1 MTRLSVCGAPR
12 KSAWVSMHK
21 ARREVVMA
29 IIARQLQQ
37 VARRLR
43 RAPAFTVIT
52 LLTLAAGIGANT
64 AVFSVLEGVLLKPL
78 PYPQA
83 EQLAAVRL
91 TAPGINLKDFELSPS
106 DYFIFREQSATF
118 QDIAMYQ
125 DDSVSVTG
133 MAEPERVDALI
144 VTDGMLPLL
153 GIPPMLGRV
162 FSRADDTKGAPDTAV
177 LTYGYWRRKWGGD
190 PNVVGKSIIVDGK
203 QRQIIGVMPK
213 RFHFLDHSDP
223 AIITPFQF
231 DRNKTNLGNFSYNG
245 VARLKPAATIEQVNA
260 DMARMLPIVMRSFDA
275 PPGFSSKLFED
286 AHIGPNAKP
295 LRAEVVGDIGN
306 VLWVLMGSIGMVLLI
321 VCANVTNLMLVRIEG
336 RRQELALRSALGAG
350 WGRIAGELLFESL
363 IIGFLSSVLGL
374 GLAWVTLRVLVALAP
389 SGIPRL
395 QEIGV
400 DGTVLLF
407 TLGIAVLASVLFG
420 SIPVLKYAG
429 AHLSTGIR
437 EGGRALSQSRQQ
449 HRARNVLVV
458 VQVSLALVLLIC
470 SGLMI
475 RTFRARTNVNPG
487 FAQPEQVQTFR
498 IYIPKTEVQEDERVV
513 RFEQEIQD
521 KIAAI
526 PGVASVAIGT
536 KIPMDNGGWHDPIF
550 VESRT
555 YAEGE
560 LPPLLQFKFMSPG
573 FLKTVQIP
581 LVAGR
586 DFTWEDTYQKLPV
599 AIVSENVAREYWP
612 TPNDAIGKRV
622 RVGSK
627 DDWREIVGVTGDV
640 YDDGVNQKPTKAAYW
655 PLMMSN
661 FESDSLSV
669 RREVA
674 YAIRSRRAGSEA
686 LMAAVRQAAWSV
698 DPNLPLAEVHT
709 ADYFYRR
716 SLARTSFTL
725 IMLGV
730 AGGMALLL
738 GVVGIYGVIAYSVS
752 QRKREIGIRMAVGAQ
767 LPTLIGM
774 FVRQGMLL
782 TSIGL
787 VAGLLASFGVMR
799 LMSSLLFGVKATDPA
814 TYIAVSCGLATTA
827 LLACYLPSRRAAG
840 VDPIETLR
848 AE

>member
-1 MTRLSVCGAPR
+1 VTVAAQF
-12 KSAWVSMHK
+12 K
-21 ARREVVMA
+21 
-29 IIARQLQQ
+29 Q
-37 VARRLR
+37 VLRRLWR
-43 RAPAFTVIT
+43 MPAFTAIT
-52 LLTLAAGIGANT
+52 LITLAAGIGANT

-78 PYPQA
+78 AYPQP
-83 EQLAAVRL
+83 EQLAAIRL
-91 TAPGINLKDFELSPS
+91 TAPGINIKDFELSPS
-106 DYFIFREQSATF
+106 DYFIFREQNTTLEDIGLF
-118 QDIAMYQ
+118 QG
-125 DDSVSVTG
+125 DSVNVTG
-133 MAEPERVDALI
+133 TAEPERVDALI

-162 FSRADDTKGAPDTAV
+162 FSKADDSQGAPDTVV
-177 LTYGYWRRKWGGD
+177 LTYGYWRRKSGGD
-190 PNVVGKSIIVDGK
+190 PNIIGKTIIVDGK

-213 RFHFLDHSDP
+213 RFHFLDRSDP

-245 VARLKPAATIEQVNA
+245 VARLKPGVTVEQVNT
-260 DMARMLPIVMRSFDA
+260 DVARMLPIVMRSFDA
-275 PPGFSSKLFED
+275 PSGFSIKLFQD
-286 AHIGPNAKP
+286 ARIGPNAKP
-295 LRAEVVGDIGN
+295 LRAEIVGDIGN

-363 IIGFLSSVLGL
+363 IIGVLSSVLGL
-374 GLAWVTLRVLVALAP
+374 GFAYAALRVLAALAP

-395 QEIGV
+395 QEIGI

-407 TLGIAVLASVLFG
+407 TLAIAVLSSVLFG
-420 SIPVLKYAG
+420 LIPMLKYAG
-429 AHLSTGIR
+429 THLSTGIR

-475 RTFRARTNVNPG
+475 RTFRALTNVHPG

-498 IYIPKTEVQEDERVV
+498 LYIPNTEVKEDDRVV
-513 RFEQEIQD
+513 RFLQEIQD

-526 PGVASVAIGT
+526 PGVESVAMCT
-536 KIPMDNGGWHDPIF
+536 KIPMDPGGWHDPIF
-550 VESRT
+550 VESRA
-555 YAEGE
+555 YAENE

-573 FLKTVQIP
+573 FLQTVKIP
-581 LVAGR
+581 LIAGR

-612 TPNDAIGKRV
+612 APSDAIGKRI
-622 RVGSK
+622 RVSSK

-640 YDDGVNQKPTKAAYW
+640 YDDGVNQKPSKAAYW

-661 FESDSLSV
+661 FESEPLSV
-669 RREVA
+669 RRDVA
-674 YAIRSRRAGSEA
+674 YAIRTRRAGSEA
-686 LMAAVRQAAWSV
+686 LMAAVRQAVWSV
-698 DPNLPLAEVHT
+698 DPNLPLAETHT
-709 ADYFYRR
+709 ADYFYRK

-725 IMLGV
+725 IMLSV

-752 QRKREIGIRMAVGAQ
+752 QRTREIGIRIALGAQ
-767 LPTLIGM
+767 LPTLTGM
-774 FVRQGMLL
+774 FVRQGMVL

-787 VAGLLASFGVMR
+787 VAGVLVSFGVMQ
-799 LMSSLLFGVKATDPA
+799 LMSSLLFGVKAMDPL
-814 TYIAVSCGLATTA
+814 TYIAVSCGLAATA
-827 LLACYLPSRRAAG
+827 FLACYLPSRRAAG
-840 VDPIETLR
+840 VDPVEALR

>member
-1 MTRLSVCGAPR
+1 MDGLCVRGAARPEGVPSDIGPAGRL
-12 KSAWVSMHK
+12 
-21 ARREVVMA
+21 VMA
-29 IIARQLQQ
+29 TIGGQFKQ
-37 VARRLR
+37 VLRRLGR
-43 RAPAFTVIT
+43 SPVFTAIT
-52 LLTLAAGIGANT
+52 LITLAAGIGANA

-78 PYPQA
+78 PYPHS

-91 TAPGINLKDFELSPS
+91 TSPWINIKDFELSPW
-106 DYFIFREQSATF
+106 DYFIFREQSTTF
-118 QDIAMYQ
+118 QEIGLYQ
-125 DDSVSVTG
+125 GDSVSVTG
-133 MAEPERVDALI
+133 TSEPERVDALI
-144 VTDGMLPLL
+144 VTDGMLPIL

-162 FSRADDTKGAPDTAV
+162 FSKADDSPGTPDTAV
-177 LTYGYWRRKWGGD
+177 LTYGYWRRKFGGD
-190 PNVVGKSIIVDGK
+190 PSVIGKTIVVDGK

-213 RFHFLDHSDP
+213 RFHFLDRADP
-223 AIITPFQF
+223 VIVTPFQF
-231 DRNKTNLGNFSYNG
+231 DRNKTNIGNFSYNG
-245 VARLKPAATIEQVNA
+245 VARLKSGVTIEQVNA

-275 PPGFSSKLFED
+275 PPGFSIKLFED

-295 LRAEVVGDIGN
+295 LRAEVVGDIGD

-374 GLAWVTLRVLVALAP
+374 GLAYGALRVLVALAP

-395 QEIGV
+395 QEIGI

-407 TLGIAVLASVLFG
+407 TLAIAVLASVLFG

-475 RTFRARTNVNPG
+475 RTFRALTNVNPG
-487 FAQPEQVQTFR
+487 FAQPERVQTFR
-498 IYIPKTEVQEDERVV
+498 IYVPNTEVKEDERVV
-513 RFEQEIQD
+513 RFEQEIQE

-526 PGVASVAIGT
+526 PGVESVAIGT
-536 KIPMDNGGWHDPIF
+536 KIPMDNQGWHDPIF
-550 VESRT
+550 AEGRT

-573 FLKTVQIP
+573 FLGTVQIP

-586 DFTWEDTYQKLPV
+586 EFTWEDTYQKLPV

-612 TPNDAIGKRV
+612 TPGDAIGRRIRV
-622 RVGSK
+622 SSK

-661 FESDSLSV
+661 FESDTLSV
-669 RREVA
+669 RRDVA
-674 YAIRSRRAGSEA
+674 YGIRSRRAGSEA
-686 LMAAVRQAAWSV
+686 LMAAVRQAVWSV
-698 DPNLPLAEVHT
+698 DPNLPLAEVYT

-738 GVVGIYGVIAYSVS
+738 GVVGIYGVIAYSGS
-752 QRKREIGIRMAVGAQ
+752 QSTREIGIRIALGAQ
-767 LPTLIGM
+767 LPTLTRM

-787 VAGLLASFGVMR
+787 VAGLLVSFGVMR
-799 LMSSLLFGVKATDPA
+799 LMSSLLFGVKAMDPV
-814 TYIAVSCGLATTA
+814 TYIAVSCGLAATA
-827 LLACYLPSRRAAG
+827 FLACYLPSRRAAG
-840 VDPIETLR
+840 VDPVEALR

>member
-1 MTRLSVCGAPR
+1 
-12 KSAWVSMHK
+12 
-21 ARREVVMA
+21 MA
-29 IIARQLQQ
+29 IIAGQLQQ

-190 PNVVGKSIIVDGK
+190 PNVVGKTIIVDGK

-321 VCANVTNLMLVRIEG
+321 VCANVTNLMLVRVEG
-336 RRQELALRSALGAG
+336 RRQELALRAALGAG

-363 IIGFLSSVLGL
+363 ILGFLSSVLGL
-374 GLAWVTLRVLVALAP
+374 GLAYAALRLLVALAP

-395 QEIGV
+395 QEVGI

-407 TLGIAVLASVLFG
+407 TLGIAMLASVLFA

-437 EGGRALSQSRQQ
+437 EGARALSQSRGQ

-475 RTFRARTNVNPG
+475 RTFRALTNVNPG
-487 FAQPEQVQTFR
+487 FAEPERVQTFR
-498 IYIPKTEVQEDERVV
+498 IYIPETEVKENERVV

-526 PGVASVAIGT
+526 PGVESVAIGT
-536 KIPMDNGGWHDPIF
+536 KIPMDPGGWHDPIF
-550 VESRT
+550 AEGRT

-581 LVAGR
+581 MVAGR
-586 DFTWEDTYQKLPV
+586 DFTWDDTYQKLPV
-599 AIVSENVAREYWP
+599 AIISENVAREYWP
-612 TPNDAIGKRV
+612 TPSDALGKRI
-622 RVGSK
+622 RVSTK
-627 DDWREIVGVTGDV
+627 DDWREIIGVAGDV
-640 YDDGVNQKPTKAAYW
+640 YDDGVNQKPSKAAYW
-655 PLMMSN
+655 PLMMAN
-661 FESDSLSV
+661 FESDPLSV

-674 YAIRSRRAGSEA
+674 FAIRTRRAGSEA
-686 LMAAVRQAAWSV
+686 LMADVREAVWSV

-709 ADYFYRR
+709 ADYFYRQ

-752 QRKREIGIRMAVGAQ
+752 QRTREVGIRIALGAQ
-767 LPTLIGM
+767 LPSVTGM
-774 FVRQGMLL
+774 FVRQGMWL
-782 TSIGL
+782 TGIGVLAGVL
-787 VAGLLASFGVMR
+787 VSFGVMR
-799 LMSSLLFGVKATDPA
+799 LMSSMLFGVQAVDPV
-814 TYIAVSCGLATTA
+814 TYIAVSCGLAATA
-827 LLACYLPSRRAAG
+827 FLACYLPSRRAAG
-840 VDPIETLR
+840 VDPVEALR

>member
-1 MTRLSVCGAPR
+1 MTI
-12 KSAWVSMHK
+12 W
-21 ARREVVMA
+21 
-29 IIARQLQQ
+29 RQFKQ
-37 VARRLR
+37 VLRRLGR
-43 RAPAFTVIT
+43 SGVFTAIT
-52 LLTLAAGIGANT
+52 LITLSAGIGANT
-64 AVFSVLEGVLLKPL
+64 AVFSVLEGVLLRPL
-78 PYPQA
+78 PYPHS

-91 TAPGINLKDFELSPS
+91 TAPGINIKDFELSPS
-106 DYFIFREQSATF
+106 DYFIFREQSTVF
-118 QDIAMYQ
+118 QDIGLYQ
-125 DDSVSVTG
+125 GDSVSVTG
-133 MAEPERVDALI
+133 MAEPERVEALI
-144 VTDGMLPLL
+144 VTDGMLPIL
-153 GIPPMLGRV
+153 GIAPMLGRV
-162 FSRADDTKGAPDTAV
+162 FTKADDVPGAADTAV
-177 LTYGYWRRKWGGD
+177 LTHGYWRRKFGGD
-190 PNVVGKSIIVDGK
+190 RAVIGKTIVVDGK
-203 QRQIIGVMPK
+203 QRQIIGVMPQ
-213 RFHFLDHSDP
+213 RFHFLDRSDP
-223 AIITPFQF
+223 AIITPFQL
-231 DRNKTNLGNFSYNG
+231 DRNKTHLGNFSYDG
-245 VARLKPAATIEQVNA
+245 VARLKPGVTIDQVNA
-260 DMARMLPIVMRSFDA
+260 DMARMLPIVIRSFDA
-275 PPGFSSKLFED
+275 PPGFSIKLFED
-286 AHIGPNAKP
+286 ARIGPNAKP

-363 IIGFLSSVLGL
+363 IVGFLSSVLGL
-374 GLAWVTLRVLVALAP
+374 GLAYGALRVLVALGP

-395 QEIGV
+395 QEIGI

-420 SIPVLKYAG
+420 SIPILKYAG

-437 EGGRALSQSRQQ
+437 EGGRALSESRQQ

-475 RTFRARTNVNPG
+475 RTFRALTNVNPG

-586 DFTWEDTYQKLPV
+586 DFMWEDTYQKLPV

-709 ADYFYRR
+709 SDYFYRK

-725 IMLGV
+725 MMLGV

-752 QRKREIGIRMAVGAQ
+752 QRTREIGIRIALGAQ
-767 LPTLIGM
+767 LPTVTGM

-787 VAGLLASFGVMR
+787 MAGVLVSFGVMR
-799 LMSSLLFGVKATDPA
+799 LMSSLLYGVKAIDPV
-814 TYIAVSCGLATTA
+814 TYIAVSCGLGITA
-827 LLACYLPSRRAAG
+827 FLACYLPSRRAAG
-840 VDPIETLR
+840 VDPVEALR

>member
-1 MTRLSVCGAPR
+1 
-12 KSAWVSMHK
+12 
-21 ARREVVMA
+21 MA
-29 IIARQLQQ
+29 TIGGQFKQ
-37 VARRLR
+37 VLRRLGR
-43 RAPAFTVIT
+43 SPVFTAIT
-52 LLTLAAGIGANT
+52 LITLAAGIGANT

-78 PYPQA
+78 PYPHS

-91 TAPGINLKDFELSPS
+91 TAPGINIKDFELSPS
-106 DYFIFREQSATF
+106 DYFIFREQSTTF
-118 QDIAMYQ
+118 EEIGLYQ
-125 DDSVSVTG
+125 GDSVSVTG
-133 MAEPERVDALI
+133 TSEPERVDALI
-144 VTDGMLPLL
+144 VTDGMLPIL

-162 FSRADDTKGAPDTAV
+162 FSKADDSPGTPDTAV
-177 LTYGYWRRKWGGD
+177 LTYGYWRRKFGGD
-190 PNVVGKSIIVDGK
+190 PSVIGKTIVVDGK

-213 RFHFLDHSDP
+213 RFHFLDRSDP
-223 AIITPFQF
+223 AIVTPFQF

-245 VARLKPAATIEQVNA
+245 VARLKSGATIEQVNA

-275 PPGFSSKLFED
+275 PPGFSIKLFED

-295 LRAEVVGDIGN
+295 LRSEVVGDIGD

-374 GLAWVTLRVLVALAP
+374 GLAYGALRVLVALAP

-395 QEIGV
+395 QEIGI

-407 TLGIAVLASVLFG
+407 TLAIAVLASVLFG

-475 RTFRARTNVNPG
+475 RTFRALTNVNPG
-487 FAQPEQVQTFR
+487 FAQPERVQTFR
-498 IYIPKTEVQEDERVV
+498 IYIPNTEVKEDERVL
-513 RFEQEIQD
+513 RFEQEIQE

-526 PGVASVAIGT
+526 PGVESVAIGT
-536 KIPMDNGGWHDPIF
+536 KIPMDNQGWHDPIF
-550 VESRT
+550 VEGRT

-573 FLKTVQIP
+573 FLSTVQIP

-586 DFTWEDTYQKLPV
+586 EFTWEDTYQKLPV

-612 TPNDAIGKRV
+612 TPADAIGRRIRV
-622 RVGSK
+622 SSK

-661 FESDSLSV
+661 FESDTLSV
-669 RREVA
+669 RRDVA
-674 YAIRSRRAGSEA
+674 YGIRSRRAGSEA
-686 LMAAVRQAAWSV
+686 LMAAVRQAVWSV

-725 IMLGV
+725 ITLGV

-752 QRKREIGIRMAVGAQ
+752 QRTREIGIRIALGAQ
-767 LPTLIGM
+767 LPTLTGM

-787 VAGLLASFGVMR
+787 VAGLLVSFGVMR
-799 LMSSLLFGVKATDPA
+799 LMSSLLFGVKAMDPV
-814 TYIAVSCGLATTA
+814 TYIAVSCGLAATA
-827 LLACYLPSRRAAG
+827 FLACYLPSRRAAG
-840 VDPIETLR
+840 VDPVEALR

>member
-1 MTRLSVCGAPR
+1 
-12 KSAWVSMHK
+12 
-21 ARREVVMA
+21 MA
-29 IIARQLQQ
+29 TIGSQLKQ
-37 VARRLR
+37 VLRRLR
-43 RAPAFTVIT
+43 RAPAFTAIT
-52 LLTLAAGIGANT
+52 LITLAAGIGANT
-64 AVFSVLEGVLLKPL
+64 AVFSVLEGVLMKPL
-78 PYPQA
+78 PYPQP
-83 EQLAAVRL
+83 ERLAAVRL
-91 TAPGINLKDFELSPS
+91 TAPGINIKDFELSPS
-106 DYFIFREQSATF
+106 DYFIFREQSTTF
-118 QDIAMYQ
+118 QDIGMYQ

-133 MAEPERVDALI
+133 TAEPERVDSLI

-153 GIPPMLGRV
+153 GIPPMLGRA
-162 FSRADDTKGAPDTAV
+162 FSKADDSPGAPDTVV

-190 PNVVGKSIIVDGK
+190 PNVIGKTVVVDGK

-213 RFHFLDHSDP
+213 RFHFLHLSDP

-245 VARLKPAATIEQVNA
+245 VARLKPGVTIEQVNA
-260 DMARMLPIVMRSFDA
+260 DIARMLPIVMRSFDA
-275 PPGFSSKLFED
+275 PPGFSIKLFED

-363 IIGFLSSVLGL
+363 IMGFLSSLLGL
-374 GLAWVTLRVLVALAP
+374 GLAYAALRLLVALAP

-395 QEIGV
+395 QEIGI

-437 EGGRALSQSRQQ
+437 EGARALSQSREQ
-449 HRARNVLVV
+449 HRARNMLVV

-475 RTFRARTNVNPG
+475 RTFRALTNVNPG
-487 FAQPEQVQTFR
+487 FADPERAQTFR
-498 IYIPKTEVQEDERVV
+498 IYIPETEVKENERVV

-526 PGVASVAIGT
+526 PGVESVAMGT
-536 KIPMDNGGWHDPIF
+536 KIPMDPGGWHDPIF
-550 VESRT
+550 VEGRT

-560 LPPLLQFKFMSPG
+560 LPPLLSFKFMSPG

-581 LVAGR
+581 MVAGR
-586 DFTWEDTYQKLPV
+586 DFTWEDTFQKLPV

-612 TPNDAIGKRV
+612 SPSDAIGKRI
-622 RVGSK
+622 RVSTK

-640 YDDGVNQKPTKAAYW
+640 YDEGVNQKPSKAVYW

-661 FESDSLSV
+661 FESDPLSV

-674 YAIRSRRAGSEA
+674 YAIRTHRAGSES
-686 LMAAVRQAAWSV
+686 LMTSVRQAVWSV
-698 DPNLPLAEVHT
+698 DPNLPLADVHT
-709 ADYFYRR
+709 ADYFYRK

-730 AGGMALLL
+730 AGAMALLL

-752 QRKREIGIRMAVGAQ
+752 QRTREIGIRIALGAP
-767 LPTLIGM
+767 LPTVTRM

-782 TSIGL
+782 TGIGVL
-787 VAGLLASFGVMR
+787 AGVLLSFAVMR
-799 LMSSLLFGVKATDPA
+799 LMSSLLFGVKAMDPL
-814 TYIAVSCGLATTA
+814 TYIAVSCGLAATA
-827 LLACYLPSRRAAG
+827 FLASYLPSRRAAG
-840 VDPIETLR
+840 VDPVEALR

>member
-1 MTRLSVCGAPR
+1 
-12 KSAWVSMHK
+12 
-21 ARREVVMA
+21 MA
-29 IIARQLQQ
+29 MIGGQFKQ
-37 VARRLR
+37 VLRRLGR
-43 RAPAFTVIT
+43 SPVFTAIT
-52 LLTLAAGIGANT
+52 LITLAAGIGANT

-78 PYPQA
+78 PYPHS
-83 EQLAAVRL
+83 EELAAVRL
-91 TAPGINLKDFELSPS
+91 TAPGINLDDFELSPS
-106 DYFIFREQSATF
+106 DYFIFREQSTTF
-118 QDIAMYQ
+118 QDIGLYQ
-125 DDSVSVTG
+125 GDSVSVTG
-133 MAEPERVDALI
+133 TAEPERVDALI
-144 VTDGMLPLL
+144 VTDGMLPIL
-153 GIPPMLGRV
+153 GIEPMLGRV
-162 FSRADDTKGAPDTAV
+162 FSKADDSPGAPDTAV
-177 LTYGYWRRKWGGD
+177 LTYGYWRRKFGGD
-190 PNVVGKSIIVDGK
+190 PAVVGKTIVVDGN
-203 QRQIIGVMPK
+203 QRQIIGVMPQ
-213 RFHFLDHSDP
+213 RFHFLDLADP

-231 DRNKTNLGNFSYNG
+231 DRGKTNLGNFSYDA
-245 VARLKPAATIEQVNA
+245 VARLKPGVTIKQVNA
-260 DMARMLPIVMRSFDA
+260 DMARMLPIVMRSFD
-275 PPGFSSKLFED
+275 PPAGFSMKLFQD
-286 AHIGPNAKP
+286 ARLGPNAKP

-350 WGRIAGELLFESL
+350 WGRMAGELLLESL
-363 IIGFLSSVLGL
+363 TIGFFSSVLGL
-374 GLAWVTLRVLVALAP
+374 GLAYAALRVLVALAP

-395 QEIGV
+395 QEIGI

-458 VQVSLALVLLIC
+458 VQVSLAVVLLIC

-475 RTFRARTNVNPG
+475 RTFRALTNVNPG
-487 FAQPEQVQTFR
+487 FAQPAQVQTFR
-498 IYIPKTEVQEDERVV
+498 IYIPDTEVKEGERVV
-513 RFEQEIQD
+513 RFEQAIQD
-521 KIAAI
+521 KIAAV
-526 PGVASVAIGT
+526 PGVESVAIGT
-536 KIPMDNGGWHDPIF
+536 KIPMDDQGWHDPIF
-550 VESRT
+550 VEGHA

-560 LPPLLQFKFMSPG
+560 IPPLLQFKFMSPG
-573 FLKTVQIP
+573 FLRTVQIP

-599 AIVSENVAREYWP
+599 AIVSENVTREYWP
-612 TPNDAIGKRV
+612 TPGDAIGKRI
-622 RVGSK
+622 RVSSK
-627 DDWREIVGVTGDV
+627 DDWREIVGVTGNV

-661 FESDSLSV
+661 FESEDLSI
-669 RREVA
+669 RRSVA
-674 YAIRSRRAGSEA
+674 YAIRSRRAGSES
-686 LMAAVRQAAWSV
+686 LMAAVRQAVWSV
-698 DPNLPLAEVHT
+698 DPNLPLADVHT

-725 IMLGV
+725 IMLGI

-752 QRKREIGIRMAVGAQ
+752 QRTREIGIRIALGAQ
-767 LPTLIGM
+767 SPVVTGM

-787 VAGLLASFGVMR
+787 VTGLLVSFGVMR
-799 LMSSLLFGVKATDPA
+799 LMSSLLFGVKAMDPV
-814 TYIAVSCGLATTA
+814 TYVAVSCGLATTA
-827 LLACYLPSRRAAG
+827 FLACYLPSRRAAG
-840 VDPIETLR
+840 VDPVDALR

>member
-1 MTRLSVCGAPR
+1 
-12 KSAWVSMHK
+12 
-21 ARREVVMA
+21 MA
-29 IIARQLQQ
+29 TVGGQFKHVL
-37 VARRLR
+37 RRLR
-43 RAPAFTVIT
+43 RAPVFTAFTLI
-52 LLTLAAGIGANT
+52 TLAAGIGANT
-64 AVFSVLEGVLLKPL
+64 AVFSVLERVLLKPL
-78 PYPQA
+78 PYPHS

-91 TAPGINLKDFELSPS
+91 TAPGIHIKDFELSPS
-106 DYFIFREQSATF
+106 DYFIFREQSTTF
-118 QDIAMYQ
+118 QDIGLYQ
-125 DDSVSVTG
+125 VDSVSVTG
-133 MAEPERVDALI
+133 TAEPERVDALI
-144 VTDGMLPLL
+144 VTDGMLPIL
-153 GIPPMLGRV
+153 GITPMLGRA
-162 FSRADDTKGAPDTAV
+162 FTKADDSPGAPDTAV
-177 LTYGYWRRKWGGD
+177 LTYGYWRRKFGGD
-190 PNVVGKSIIVDGK
+190 ASVIGKAIILDGK
-203 QRQIIGVMPK
+203 QRQIIGVMPQ
-213 RFHFLDHSDP
+213 RFHFLDRSDP
-223 AIITPFQF
+223 AVITPFQF
-231 DRNKTNLGNFSYNG
+231 DRQKTNLGNFSYDG
-245 VARLKPAATIEQVNA
+245 VARLKPGVTIERVNT
-260 DMARMLPIVMRSFDA
+260 DMARMLPIVMRSFEA
-275 PPGFSSKLFED
+275 PPGFSIKLFQD
-286 AHIGPNAKP
+286 ARIGPNAKS

-336 RRQELALRSALGAG
+336 RRQELALRAALGAG

-374 GLAWVTLRVLVALAP
+374 GLAYGALRLFVALAP

-395 QEIGV
+395 QEIGI
-400 DGTVLLF
+400 DGNILLF
-407 TLGIAVLASVLFG
+407 TLSIAVLASVLFG
-420 SIPVLKYAG
+420 LLPVLKYAG

-449 HRARNVLVV
+449 HRARNVLAV

-475 RTFRARTNVNPG
+475 RTFRALVNVNPG
-487 FAQPEQVQTFR
+487 FARPEQVQTFR
-498 IYIPKTEVQEDERVV
+498 ISIVDTEVKEDERVV

-526 PGVASVAIGT
+526 PGAESVAIGT
-536 KIPMDNGGWHDPIF
+536 KIPMDNQGWHDPIF
-550 VESRT
+550 LEGRT

-573 FLKTVQIP
+573 FLKTVRIP

-586 DFTWEDTYQKLPV
+586 DFTWQDIYQKLPV

-612 TPNDAIGKRV
+612 TPGDAIGKRI
-622 RVGSK
+622 RVSSK

-640 YDDGVNQKPTKAAYW
+640 YDDGVSQKPTKAAYW

-661 FESDSLSV
+661 FESDPVSV
-669 RREVA
+669 RRGVA

-686 LMAAVRQAAWSV
+686 FMAAVRQAVWSV
-698 DPNLPLAEVHT
+698 DPNLPLAEVYT

-752 QRKREIGIRMAVGAQ
+752 QRTREIGIRIALGAQ
-767 LPTLIGM
+767 SPMVTGM

-787 VAGLLASFGVMR
+787 LVGLLVSFGVMR
-799 LMSSLLFGVKATDPA
+799 LMSTLLFGVKAMDPI
-814 TYIAVSCGLATTA
+814 TYITVSCGLATTA
-827 LLACYLPSRRAAG
+827 FLACYLPSRRAAG
-840 VDPIETLR
+840 VDPVDALR